1 MILNRIEIVEINS
14 IKNVSYTLSK
24 TLIKTYHDE
33 YKIFYPYNQSEL
45 ENIKKEFN

>member
-24 TLIKTYHDE
+24 TSIKTYHDE

-45 ENIKKEFN
+45 ENIKKRI